1 MKKQHLISGMFL
13 LFAYAACN
21 KDVKLH
27 SGSAMQNNN
36 SVAFTDT
43 ERVPINDLGTGT
55 YMGVMGGLYPGG
67 VNDYSGRYKK
77 DLKSFA
83 TAIKPLNGPGVVDSV
98 KGKILFIS
106 MGASTSG
113 HLMDSLKQ
121 KTIRDSAHTNPYLRL
136 LNCSNGGGVA
146 SLQQIANL
154 SDPYWDHVTRII
166 LNSKSTYK
174 QVQVIY
180 METEDSVNNVFGFPD
195 RPNMYRDH
203 AIAAIQACKT
213 KCPNLKFIYVLGRTT
228 TFGDVRLTN
237 KEPSPYYCGWG
248 WKFLIEAQINGAAG
262 TQYKGDS
269 AIAPM
274 VTWGWYEWANGTNV
288 PRQDGFTWQESDTED
303 GIHAT
308 PAGED
313 TLSTRF
319 KNFLLTDRMASIWYK
334 KH

>member
-1 MKKQHLISGMFL
+1 MKKHFFPLTLL
-13 LFAYAACN
+13 LFTFSACN
-21 KDVKLH
+21 KDVKLN
-27 SGSAMQNNN
+27 SSSAMQKNS

-55 YMGVMGGLYPGG
+55 YMGFIGGLYPAGK
-67 VNDYSGRYKK
+67 NIYSGAYKR
-77 DLKSFA
+77 DLINFA
-83 TAIKPLNGPGVVDSV
+83 TNTKPLNGPGVVDSV

-106 MGASTSG
+106 LGASTSG

-121 KTIRDSAHTNPYLRL
+121 KTIRDSANVNPYLKL

-154 SDPYWDHVTRII
+154 NDPYWDHVTRII

-174 QVQVIY
+174 QVEIIY

-195 RPNMYRDH
+195 RPYLFRDH
-203 AIAAIQACKT
+203 AIAAIQTCKI

-237 KEPSPYYCGWG
+237 KEPSPYYNGWG
-248 WKFLIEAQINGAAG
+248 WKFMIEAQINGAAG
-262 TQYKGDS
+262 TQYKGLNPV
-269 AIAPM
+269 APM
-274 VTWGWYEWANGTNV
+274 VTWGWYEWANGTNI
-288 PRQDGFTWQESDTED
+288 PRKDGFTWQESDTED

-319 KNFLLTDRMASIWYK
+319 RNFLLTDRVASMWYK
-334 KH
+334 RH